1 MSSAD
6 ARPASSDAGGMTPE
20 TLHLN
25 RDLCHRLLAVA
36 RQAIAMGA
44 ESGQVLEPDLEHA
57 PKVLREPGAS
67 FVTLY
72 RAKGEERLLR
82 GCVGSLEPRR
92 PLLQDVAYNAYC
104 SAFEDRRFAPVAL
117 SELSTLEL
125 ELSVLSPLVLL
136 TFTDEQDLLRQIVPG
151 QDGLVIECHGH
162 RGTFLPAV
170 WEQLPSIDE
179 FWANLKRKAG
189 LAANFWSSELRC
201 WRYRVLKMREAD
213 FGVP

>member
-1 MSSAD
+1 
-6 ARPASSDAGGMTPE
+6 MTPE

-25 RDLCHRLLAVA
+25 GELCRRLLNVA
-36 RQAIAMGA
+36 RQAIVLGA
-44 ESGQVLEPDLEHA
+44 ESGQVLEPDLEQA
-57 PKVLREPGAS
+57 PKLLCEPGAS

-72 RAKGEERLLR
+72 RRKGQERLLR

-92 PLLQDVAYNAYC
+92 PLLQDVACNAYC
-104 SAFEDRRFAPVAL
+104 SAFEDSRFAPVTL
-117 SELSTLEL
+117 SELATLEL
-125 ELSVLSPLVLL
+125 ELSVLSPLVVL

-151 QDGLVIECHGH
+151 QDGLVVECHGQ
-162 RGTFLPAV
+162 RGTFLPSV

-189 LAANFWSSELRC
+189 LAANFWSPELCC

-213 FGVP
+213 FGVQ